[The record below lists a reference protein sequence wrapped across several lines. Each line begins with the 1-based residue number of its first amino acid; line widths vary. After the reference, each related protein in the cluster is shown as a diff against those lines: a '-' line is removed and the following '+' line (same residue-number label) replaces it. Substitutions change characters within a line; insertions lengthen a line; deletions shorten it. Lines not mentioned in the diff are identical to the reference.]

1 LRYGCAFL
9 AFLFG
14 GVVAWLYTPAKRRA
28 NLEAIY
34 ARPPSQFLEI
44 AGMRLHLRDTGPKAA
59 PALILLHGFGSSLQT
74 WDEGAHDLEA
84 DHRVI
89 RYDLPGF
96 ELDYTIVMLALV
108 CARHV

>member
-1 LRYGCAFL
+1 MLDSPEESQKQHLSKFRPHGL
-9 AFLFG
+9 
-14 GVVAWLYTPAKRRA
+14 AWLYTPAKRRA
-28 NLEAIY
+28 DLEAIY
-34 ARPPSQFLEI
+34 ARAPSQFLEI

-96 ELDYTIVMLALV
+96 GLTIRL
-108 CARHV
+108 

>member
-1 LRYGCAFL
+1 VALYACQTPRGSGGHIRTTSVPVSRNRRYA
-9 AFLFG
+9 
-14 GVVAWLYTPAKRRA
+14 VASTRR
-28 NLEAIY
+28 
-34 ARPPSQFLEI
+34 
-44 AGMRLHLRDTGPKAA
+44 GPKAA

-96 ELDYTIVMLALV
+96 GLDYTIVMLALV